1 MRLPFFILET
11 RSDPLT
17 ECSFG
22 ATNRAQSSRGHDRRQ
37 VAADKGAGNC
47 EEVST
52 LSLIDFSSDRC
63 STHTLF
69 SLFASKAD
77 VVEENRELGARSAAA
92 GARAAG
98 LTAPPLAA
106 ADPCQDL
113 PAAMGGWGYRGLR

>member
-1 MRLPFFILET
+1 MLFW
-11 RSDPLT
+11 SDRQGPV
-17 ECSFG
+17 
-22 ATNRAQSSRGHDRRQ
+22 SRGHDRRQ
-37 VAADKGAGNC
+37 LAADEGAGNC
-47 EEVST
+47 EVVST

-106 ADPCQDL
+106 ADPCRDL
-113 PAAMGGWGYRGLR
+113 PAAMGGRAAVALGESKMSDAC